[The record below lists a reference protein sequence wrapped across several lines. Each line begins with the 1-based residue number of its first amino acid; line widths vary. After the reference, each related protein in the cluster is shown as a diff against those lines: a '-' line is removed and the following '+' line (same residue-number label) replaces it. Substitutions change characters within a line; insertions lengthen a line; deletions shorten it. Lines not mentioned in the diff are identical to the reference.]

1 MNLIVDVGNTLI
13 KIAVFQEDKLLEK
26 VMVEVSEFENA
37 HKKIFEQYPK
47 IRKCIL
53 ASVGRLPKEVVI
65 SLEKLYEVLILDA
78 NLKFPFHN
86 CYATPNTLGVD
97 RMALVTAS
105 VKHYPNNN
113 VLIIDAGSC
122 ITYDFITDQN
132 DYLGGAI
139 SPGIRL
145 RYKSLHN
152 FTANLPLLD
161 TEVPKSIIGDST
173 TGAIHSGVVNGIIK
187 EIDGIIDEYRGNYS
201 DLTIILTG
209 GDANFLS
216 KQLKNSIFANSNFL
230 LEGLNFILEYNTH

>member
-1 MNLIVDVGNTLI
+1 MNLIVDVGNTLV
-13 KIAVFQEDKLLEK
+13 KMAVFQEDKLLEK
-26 VMVEVSEFENA
+26 MVVEVSEFENT
-37 HKKIFEQYPK
+37 HKKIFTNYPK
-47 IRKCIL
+47 IDKCIL

-65 SLEKLYEVLILDA
+65 DLEKKYKVLILDS
-78 NLKFPFHN
+78 NLKFPFQN
-86 CYATPNTLGVD
+86 KYATPNTLGVD

-105 VKHYPNNN
+105 VKSHPNRN

-161 TEVPKSIIGDST
+161 THMPINIIGDST
-173 TGAIHSGVVNGIIK
+173 SGAIHSGVVHGVIK
-187 EIDGIIDEYRGNYS
+187 EIDGVIAEYQQEYPY
-201 DLTIILTG
+201 LTVILTG
-209 GDANFLS
+209 GDAIFLS

>member
-1 MNLIVDVGNTLI
+1 MNLIVDVGNTFV
-13 KIAVFQEDKLLEK
+13 KFAVFQEDELVEKLI
-26 VMVEVSEFENA
+26 VELSEFEKTQ
-37 HKKIFEQYPK
+37 KKISKIYPK
-47 IRKCIL
+47 IKKCIL
-53 ASVGRLPKEVVI
+53 ASVGRLPKEVTI
-65 SLEKLYEVLILDA
+65 NLENKYKVLILDS
-78 NLKFPFHN
+78 NLKFPFQN
-86 CYATPNTLGVD
+86 RYKTPTTMGVD
-97 RMALVTAS
+97 RMALVAAS
-105 VKHYPNNN
+105 VKQYPNQN

-122 ITYDFITDQN
+122 ITYDFITQQN

-152 FTANLPLLD
+152 FTANLPLLN
-161 TEVPKSIIGDST
+161 TEMPETLIGDST

-187 EIDGIIDEYRGNYS
+187 EIDGVIDEYQEEYS
-201 DLTIILTG
+201 DLTVILTG